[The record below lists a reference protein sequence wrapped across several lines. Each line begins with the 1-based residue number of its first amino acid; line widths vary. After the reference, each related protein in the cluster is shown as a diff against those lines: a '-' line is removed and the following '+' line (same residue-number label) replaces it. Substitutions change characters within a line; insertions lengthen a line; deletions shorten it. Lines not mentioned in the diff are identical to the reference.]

1 MLLSSPKKLQET
13 HSPLRKENAELKDS
27 VQGLKREALKLEVLP
42 SPLEE
47 VTASLLA
54 LAGDPTL
61 TKAQTQALR
70 HAIDLLTGDSLFVP
84 DVEKKIEQGNFN
96 VDMDTKVL
104 SFFSF

>member
-1 MLLSSPKKLQET
+1 M
-13 HSPLRKENAELKDS
+13 
-27 VQGLKREALKLEVLP
+27 QGLKREALKLEVLP

-70 HAIDLLTGDSLFVP
+70 HAIDLLTGDNLFVP
-84 DVEKKIEQGNFN
+84 DVEDRARKLQCGQGHPGSPFSLPLNAFVTDNFGTFLCLHC
-96 VDMDTKVL
+96 VVL
-104 SFFSF
+104 AAL